1 MPFNEFKKQKM
12 VEKNS
17 HSFRIE
23 EDYCD
28 GELAVDGIQSVTA
41 ELKKMREIPVSLDGV
56 VAEIEAAAQKYALN
70 MDNVAKTKNA
80 IKNKVQYQRIHW

>member
-1 MPFNEFKKQKM
+1 MCYLYGMPFNEFKKQKM

-41 ELKKMREIPVSLDGV
+41 ELKKMREIPVSLDGF
-56 VAEIEAAAQKYALN
+56 VAESKSGCAEICIEYG
-70 MDNVAKTKNA
+70 
-80 IKNKVQYQRIHW
+80 

>member
-1 MPFNEFKKQKM
+1 M

-28 GELAVDGIQSVTA
+28 WELAIDGIKSVTA
-41 ELKKMREIPVSLDGV
+41 ELKKMREIPMSLDGFSQKLK
-56 VAEIEAAAQKYALN
+56 AAAQKICIEDGYCG
-70 MDNVAKTKNA
+70 KNEKRD
-80 IKNKVQYQRIHW
+80 KNKTQHQRID

>member
-1 MPFNEFKKQKM
+1 MQFTEFKKQKM

-28 GELAVDGIQSVTA
+28 WELAIDGIQSVTA
-41 ELKKMREIPVSLDGV
+41 ERKKMREIPMSLDGF
-56 VAEIEAAAQKYALN
+56 VAETKSGC
-70 MDNVAKTKNA
+70 TKNM
-80 IKNKVQYQRIHW
+80 H